1 MVYEENSKPVL
12 EEHAIPEGRSRLGG
26 KSLQSTP
33 DGKLERTTFL
43 VTCDYCGRYPL
54 KEFVICKSCRG
65 KLCDSCLVRF
75 DGRSYC
81 RACLMEMLPL
91 SRNSFKVLL
100 CVKRGIESAGKISD
114 VTRIRKD
121 EVKASLALLA
131 ELKLIET
138 KGLLVFLERKL
149 TAEGVHAL
157 SAYRRVYG
165 DDEDV
170 LEVKEKLAVEVENGD

>member
-1 MVYEENSKPVL
+1 
-12 EEHAIPEGRSRLGG
+12 
-26 KSLQSTP
+26 
-33 DGKLERTTFL
+33 
-43 VTCDYCGRYPL
+43 
-54 KEFVICKSCRG
+54 
-65 KLCDSCLVRF
+65 
-75 DGRSYC
+75 
-81 RACLMEMLPL
+81 MEMLPL